1 MSESHY
7 CHIHG
12 EYRGQGCPS
21 CRDDHERA
29 ENRAAERFYEAQEEA
44 DRRAQAAADQ
54 FANPGDYTCPF
65 CRFET
70 LLMYASRCPKCHG
83 VVPESYWLKVEARE
97 KAAAARE
104 AARHAEEE
112 ARKAKEREEWIRKE
126 PERRA
131 AAAAQAAT
139 EAVEAS
145 KRKQRKRGWNIS
157 LALSATYLLAL
168 VYFVVEPQR
177 EAHLRA

>member
-1 MSESHY
+1 
-7 CHIHG
+7 
-12 EYRGQGCPS
+12 
-21 CRDDHERA
+21 
-29 ENRAAERFYEAQEEA
+29 
-44 DRRAQAAADQ
+44 
-54 FANPGDYTCPF
+54 
-65 CRFET
+65 
-70 LLMYASRCPKCHG
+70 MYASRCPKCHG